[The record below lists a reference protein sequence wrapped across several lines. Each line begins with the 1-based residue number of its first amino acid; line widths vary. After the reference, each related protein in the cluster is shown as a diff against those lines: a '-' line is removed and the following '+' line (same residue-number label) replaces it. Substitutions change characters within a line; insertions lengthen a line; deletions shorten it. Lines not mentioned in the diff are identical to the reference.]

1 MAYTALVGLGSQ
13 IGVGITSVKLY
24 QCGTNCTSCTP
35 ITNYT
40 SVAVSSFNSPGLL
53 VTGITDGSTC
63 IKAEPVGV
71 CSGSTQ
77 CIIVSGIPGP
87 TPSPTV
93 PPATPGPTA
102 GTTPLP
108 TAGTTP
114 LPTPTAT
121 VPRPTATVTAP
132 AATPT
137 PTATALPG
145 CGSTVTGTY
154 DLSGFT
160 TQTVNLNFSGA
171 VNGGLITVHYTAN
184 SRPDRFTIKKN
195 GLSIVAN
202 SGWVGSDYN
211 YSGPWDLNGI
221 ADVDGDGYMTFT
233 YDNSATYQL
242 LVDVGNANPSN
253 ILNDSWSVT
262 FSCAPGSTPT
272 PTATVDGSGG
282 GGVGGG
288 GTMYDCLGGVCTQ
301 TVSGTYS
308 SLIDCQNSGC
318 GSGGGSGGCFIE
330 GTMVTLSDG
339 TQKLIEE
346 LVIGDILKSYSIDT
360 LPLYSDD
367 ETVLNTWS
375 SNDIT
380 GDYDVA
386 TVISIISDTSHGVW
400 IINNLLKTTGRHRHL
415 IKRDGAWSFIEAYQV
430 VVGDILLDINNNE
443 IEVTS
448 KTTDSSDYTIYKL
461 DVENL
466 DVFYAN
472 DILTHNVKNYN

>member
-24 QCGTNCTSCTP
+24 QCGTNCTSCTS

-40 SVAVSSFNSPGLL
+40 NVAVSSFNSPGLL

-93 PPATPGPTA
+93 PPATPG
-102 GTTPLP
+102 TTP
-108 TAGTTP
+108 AATP
-114 LPTPTAT
+114 APTPA
-121 VPRPTATVTAP
+121 PTATVTTPGATPAPTATATVP

-154 DLSGFT
+154 NLSGFT

-184 SRPDRFTIKKN
+184 SRPDRFSIKKN

-202 SGWVGSDYN
+202 SGWVGSDSN

-221 ADVDGDGYMTFT
+221 EDADGDGYMTFT

-253 ILNDSWSVT
+253 ILDDSWSVT
-262 FSCAPGSTPT
+262 FNCAPGPTPT
-272 PTATVDGSGG
+272 PTTPPLYGYFRSTNRTLTSEFCVNPGFITSAQWYSTGSTLSTAIGYNIVYSDTNYTVFNGSSLWYAVTQDGSFNTYTGGQFNAVQIDSNGYIISTALINCSSGG
-282 GGVGGG
+282 GGGGG
-288 GTMYDCLGGVCTQ
+288 G
-301 TVSGTYS
+301 
-308 SLIDCQNSGC
+308 
-318 GSGGGSGGCFIE
+318 
-330 GTMVTLSDG
+330 
-339 TQKLIEE
+339 
-346 LVIGDILKSYSIDT
+346 
-360 LPLYSDD
+360 
-367 ETVLNTWS
+367 
-375 SNDIT
+375 
-380 GDYDVA
+380 
-386 TVISIISDTSHGVW
+386 
-400 IINNLLKTTGRHRHL
+400 
-415 IKRDGAWSFIEAYQV
+415 
-430 VVGDILLDINNNE
+430 
-443 IEVTS
+443 
-448 KTTDSSDYTIYKL
+448 
-461 DVENL
+461 
-466 DVFYAN
+466 
-472 DILTHNVKNYN
+472 LT

>member
-24 QCGTNCTSCTP
+24 QCGTNCTSCTS

-40 SVAVSSFNSPGLL
+40 NVAVSSFNSPGLL

-93 PPATPGPTA
+93 PPATQA
-102 GTTPLP
+102 ATPLP

-121 VPRPTATVTAP
+121 TPRPTATVTVP

-154 DLSGFT
+154 NLSGFT

-253 ILNDSWSVT
+253 ILDDSWSVT
-262 FSCAPGSTPT
+262 FSCGSPAATPT
-272 PTATVDGSGG
+272 PTPSATPSYYSITVNLQGMVGENGNLQIYQSSDGITYQTALTLTSNNGDYASSGFNGTPGYWYYLIVARTSGG
-282 GGVGGG
+282 GGG
-288 GTMYDCLGGVCTQ
+288 MNDKLNLYTQ
-301 TVSGTYS
+301 V
-308 SLIDCQNSGC
+308 
-318 GSGGGSGGCFIE
+318 
-330 GTMVTLSDG
+330 
-339 TQKLIEE
+339 
-346 LVIGDILKSYSIDT
+346 
-360 LPLYSDD
+360 
-367 ETVLNTWS
+367 
-375 SNDIT
+375 
-380 GDYDVA
+380 
-386 TVISIISDTSHGVW
+386 
-400 IINNLLKTTGRHRHL
+400 NLTDFSPGP
-415 IKRDGAWSFIEAYQV
+415 IDGAWCASSSNTLQSDPFQLPSPVQGRQSIIFY
-430 VVGDILLDINNNE
+430 GGLNE
-443 IEVTS
+443 GC
-448 KTTDSSDYTIYKL
+448 L
-461 DVENL
+461 
-466 DVFYAN
+466 
-472 DILTHNVKNYN
+472 

>member
-24 QCGTNCTSCTP
+24 QCGTNCTSCTS

-40 SVAVSSFNSPGLL
+40 NVAVSSFNSPGLL

-93 PPATPGPTA
+93 PPATPAATQA
-102 GTTPLP
+102 ATPLP

-121 VPRPTATVTAP
+121 TPGPTATVTVP

-154 DLSGFT
+154 NLSGFT

-184 SRPDRFTIKKN
+184 SRPDRFSIKKN

-202 SGWVGSDYN
+202 SGWVGSDSN

-221 ADVDGDGYMTFT
+221 EDADGDGYMTFT

-253 ILNDSWSVT
+253 ILDDSWSVT
-262 FSCAPGSTPT
+262 FSCAPGPTPT
-272 PTATVDGSGG
+272 PTTPPLYGFFRSNPKVLYNGHCNDNQITSATFYSTSNTIPFMLNTTVYTDTQYTAW
-282 GGVGGG
+282 VGGEFYYAVSSDN
-288 GTMYDCLGGVCTQ
+288 TFNTNVQPYYAIKVNNLGEVISVQYISSCT
-301 TVSGTYS
+301 
-308 SLIDCQNSGC
+308 
-318 GSGGGSGGCFIE
+318 GGS
-330 GTMVTLSDG
+330 
-339 TQKLIEE
+339 Q
-346 LVIGDILKSYSIDT
+346 
-360 LPLYSDD
+360 
-367 ETVLNTWS
+367 ET
-375 SNDIT
+375 
-380 GDYDVA
+380 
-386 TVISIISDTSHGVW
+386 
-400 IINNLLKTTGRHRHL
+400 
-415 IKRDGAWSFIEAYQV
+415 
-430 VVGDILLDINNNE
+430 
-443 IEVTS
+443 
-448 KTTDSSDYTIYKL
+448 
-461 DVENL
+461 
-466 DVFYAN
+466 
-472 DILTHNVKNYN
+472 